1 MKIELI
7 VTLPWK
13 QKHPLESRPRGRH
26 CHFLTH
32 WLRGPRGLRQ
42 AFKRGRELVVGG
54 NKIGL
59 KLEK

>member
-26 CHFLTH
+26 CHFLTP
-32 WLRGPRGLRQ
+32 LAQ
-42 AFKRGRELVVGG
+42 ERGRELVVGG

-59 KLEK
+59 KLEN